1 MHFQKFEEK
10 YLDGLVN
17 LIDAKLGK
25 DFLTRSECLEMHRN
39 LTDCIDIAVHEDKV
53 VAINVVKTI
62 HINFLGNHLLNGYD
76 QIFDLFPN
84 NSFIHFHVASAVED
98 EHWNTGIRKD
108 LFKFTEDRLK
118 EISPYWLS
126 VAWAPGKIV
135 RSEKLFRDFG
145 LSPTQAIENYW
156 YDDSLRRNYDCA
168 ACGQP
173 PCTCMAMLYTKG

>member
-10 YLDGLVN
+10 YLDDLVN

-25 DFLTRSECLEMHRN
+25 DFLTRDECLEMHKN
-39 LTDCIDIAVHEDKV
+39 LTDFIDIAVHEDKV

-98 EHWNTGIRKD
+98 ERRVPLVGWGQQ
-108 LFKFTEDRLK
+108 EVRL
-118 EISPYWLS
+118 
-126 VAWAPGKIV
+126 
-135 RSEKLFRDFG
+135 
-145 LSPTQAIENYW
+145 
-156 YDDSLRRNYDCA
+156 
-168 ACGQP
+168 
-173 PCTCMAMLYTKG
+173 